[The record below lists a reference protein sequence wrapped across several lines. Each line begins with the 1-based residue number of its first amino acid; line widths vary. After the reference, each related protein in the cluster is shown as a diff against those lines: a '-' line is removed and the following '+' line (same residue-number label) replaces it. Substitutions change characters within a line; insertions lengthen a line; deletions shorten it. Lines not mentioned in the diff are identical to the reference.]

1 MINDGIILPFPQ
13 LQYRMDLRLFQLTA
27 DFVTPEYTVP
37 EGNFTDGATVPDIL
51 EPYVN
56 KFDRHLPAAIVH
68 DWMYTHG
75 IGTKKE
81 ADDLFERNLW
91 RCHYAYGFPADK
103 IAPMV
108 LAVRKFGKGNFYKRV
123 NI

>member
-1 MINDGIILPFPQ
+1 MLNDGVRFEWPQ
-13 LQYRMDLRLFQLTA
+13 LQYRMDVRLFQLTQ
-27 DFVTPEYTVP
+27 DYVTPEYTVP
-37 EGNFTDGATVPDIL
+37 AGNFTDGATVPDIL

-108 LAVRKFGKGNFYKRV
+108 LAVRTFGKGNFYKKV
-123 NI
+123 SI